1 MSITKIYVG
10 NLPYSVTD
18 SSLKDNFA
26 AFGSVSSAKVMM
38 DRETGNSKGFGF
50 VEMASAEVAQAAIT
64 ALNGMSVDGRSIVV
78 NMARPREAGGG
89 SGGSSEG
96 GYSSAKRSD
105 VGYGTG
111 GHGGGRY

>member
-1 MSITKIYVG
+1 MSSKIYVG

-26 AFGSVSSAKVMM
+26 EFGSVTSAKVMM

-50 VEMASAEVAQAAIT
+50 VEMASAEMAQAAIT
-64 ALNGMSVDGRSIVV
+64 ALHGMSVDGRSIVV
-78 NMARPREAGGG
+78 SLARPREE
-89 SGGSSEG
+89 SSRSG
-96 GYSSAKRSD
+96 GYSEAGYSSSKRSD